1 MKNTLR
7 QVVVA
12 LTILV
17 TIVIN
22 ILADALPING
32 LNTGKI
38 SDSFNVLFV
47 PAGYVFAIWGIIYI
61 GLIAYAVYQALP
73 TQKNNPRL
81 QATGWWVVLGGLA
94 NSIWI
99 FMWHYQQ
106 FVATLGAML
115 ILLATLI
122 AVYLGLRSG
131 QKKVSTG
138 ETWAVHIPFSI
149 YLGWITVATVANV
162 TDVLDFVKWNQFG
175 ISDSLWMIV
184 ILGAVLVIAGLMNFL
199 RRDVAYALVI
209 LWALAGIAVKFP
221 MEGYVTIAIWVTFGL
236 VAVTLVAA
244 FLVKKN
250 PPQMNAEKHA

>member
-12 LTILV
+12 LTILA

-61 GLIAYAVYQALP
+61 GLIAYAVYL
-73 TQKNNPRL
+73 RL
-81 QATGWWVVLGGLA
+81 GV
-94 NSIWI
+94 
-99 FMWHYQQ
+99 
-106 FVATLGAML
+106 
-115 ILLATLI
+115 
-122 AVYLGLRSG
+122 G
-131 QKKVSTG
+131 QRKVSTG
-138 ETWAVHIPFSI
+138 ETWAVRVPFSI

-162 TDVLDFVKWNQFG
+162 EDVLYSFNLPLLNDHAKV
-175 ISDSLWMIV
+175 WMVI
-184 ILGAVLVIAGLMNFL
+184 ILGAVLIIAGLMNFL
-199 RRDVAYALVI
+199 RRDLAYALVI
-209 LWALAGIAVKFP
+209 LWALAGIAAKWP
-221 MEGYVTIAIWVTFGL
+221 QAGKITIAIWVTFGL
-236 VAVTLVAA
+236 VAASLAAA

-250 PPQMNAEKHA
+250 SQQMNTDKHG